1 MKSSKHVP
9 AAHHEDLSKHAR
21 ALVSATQH
29 IAEEKVA
36 DARARLSDLID
47 SAKDRWEYI
56 QDGAVDT
63 AKRADTF
70 VREKP
75 YHTLAIGVGLGALI
89 GFLLARR
96 K

>member
-1 MKSSKHVP
+1 MKNSKHVT
-9 AAHHEDLSKHAR
+9 ADRHENLSKHAR

-36 DARARLSDLID
+36 DARAKLSELVN
-47 SAKDRWEYI
+47 SAKERWEYVEEK
-56 QDGAVDT
+56 AADT
-63 AKRADTF
+63 AEQADEF

-75 YHTLAIGVGLGALI
+75 YHALAIGVGIGALI
-89 GFLLARR
+89 GIYLARR

>member
-1 MKSSKHVP
+1 MKNKHVP
-9 AAHHEDLSKHAR
+9 AHHHENVTKHAR
-21 ALVSATQH
+21 ALVTATQH
-29 IAEEKVA
+29 IAEDKVA
-36 DARARLSDLID
+36 DARAKLSDLID
-47 SAKDRWEYI
+47 SAKERWEDI

-63 AKRADTF
+63 AKHADRF

-75 YHTLAIGVGLGALI
+75 YHTLAIGVGFGALI